1 MNTTA
6 QIAIFVLT
14 GGVVLAQYVYPAIK
28 PYLKLP
34 VRSSGKLPAMQNIEL
49 VMQVRDQYAGKDK
62 AVVETANSLLQLLL
76 KAQV

>member
-14 GGVVLAQYVYPAIK
+14 GGVLLTQYVYPAIK

-49 VMQVRDQYAGKDK
+49 VMQIRDQYVGKDK
-62 AVVETANSLLQLLL
+62 DVVDNANSLLLLLL
-76 KAQV
+76 KATP